1 MPRNKI
7 GSGYLC
13 RHVEEWPAADQAAW
27 HEAVHATDPFGPRTS
42 ASEWSE
48 RSRAKTARGYG
59 RWLSWLSEKGQLDPK
74 QAPGDRVTA
83 PVVTTYIAD
92 LARLNGD
99 FTVLCRIQELYDAIR
114 VMAPGRDWAWL
125 RQIQNAL
132 RARSVSVRDKRTRMQ
147 PAGEL
152 VRLGKALMRKAET
165 AVTKPSLTRAVWYR
179 DGLMIALLAYR
190 PLRLSNLAAITLGR
204 HLIRQSRGYRLYFSA
219 DEVKG
224 RRPID
229 TAVPASLVEDFDRY
243 LDHYRPILLS
253 RGDRQ
258 SPTSSNALWVSN
270 TATAL
275 DPNSIPNRIKKH
287 TRAAF
292 GKHLWPHLFRDCAA
306 TTIAID
312 DPKHA
317 RSIMNILGH
326 SSLTTSEKHYNQ
338 ARSLEA
344 SRRYQKVIADLLRC
358 FEEDGL

>member
-1 MPRNKI
+1 MPRRKL
-7 GSGYLC
+7 GSGHLC
-13 RHVEEWPAADQAAW
+13 RRVEEWPEADQAAW
-27 HEAVHATDPFGPRTS
+27 RKAVQEADPFAANTPA
-42 ASEWSE
+42 ASWSE
-48 RSRAKTARGYG
+48 RSRLKTARGYG
-59 RWLSWLSEKGQLDPK
+59 RFLAWQSEKGLDPE

-83 PVVTTYIAD
+83 PVVKTYIAD
-92 LARLNGD
+92 LARINGD
-99 FTVLCRIQELYDAIR
+99 FTVLCRVQELCDAIR
-114 VMAPGRDWAWL
+114 VIAPDRDWGWL

-132 RARSVSVRDKRTRMQ
+132 RARSVSVRDKRARMQ

-152 VRLGKALMRKAET
+152 VKLGKALMRKAET
-165 AVTKPSLTRAVWYR
+165 ATTRPSLTRAVWFR

-224 RRPID
+224 GQPID
-229 TAVPASLVEDFDRY
+229 TAVPASLVADIDRY
-243 LDHYRPILLS
+243 LDHYRPILLT
-253 RGDRQ
+253 RGGRQ
-258 SPTSSNALWVSN
+258 NPATCDALWVSDI
-270 TATAL
+270 ATAL

-292 GKHLWPHLFRDCAA
+292 GKHLWVHLFRDCAA

-312 DPKHA
+312 DPRHA

-326 SSLTTSEKHYNQ
+326 STLATSEKHYNQ

-344 SRRYQKVIADLLRC
+344 SRRYLEVIADLRRC
-358 FEEDGL
+358 FEENGL

>member
-1 MPRNKI
+1 MPRRKL
-7 GSGYLC
+7 GSGHLC
-13 RHVEEWPAADQAAW
+13 RRVEEWPEADQAAW
-27 HEAVHATDPFGPRTS
+27 RKAVQEADPFAANTPA
-42 ASEWSE
+42 ASWSE
-48 RSRAKTARGYG
+48 RSRLKTARGYG
-59 RWLSWLSEKGQLDPK
+59 RFLAWQSEKGLDPE

-83 PVVTTYIAD
+83 PVVKTYIAD
-92 LARLNGD
+92 LARINGD
-99 FTVLCRIQELYDAIR
+99 FTVLCRVQELCDAIR
-114 VMAPGRDWAWL
+114 VIAPDRDWGWL

-132 RARSVSVRDKRTRMQ
+132 RARSVSVRDKRARMQ

-152 VRLGKALMRKAET
+152 VKLGKALMRKAET
-165 AVTKPSLTRAVWYR
+165 ASTKPSLTRAVWFR

-224 RRPID
+224 GQPID
-229 TAVPASLVEDFDRY
+229 TAVPASLVADIDRY
-243 LDHYRPILLS
+243 LDHYRPILLT
-253 RGDRQ
+253 RGGRQ
-258 SPTSSNALWVSN
+258 NPATCDALWVSN
-270 TATAL
+270 IATAL

-292 GKHLWPHLFRDCAA
+292 GKHLWVHLFRDCAA

-312 DPKHA
+312 DPRHA

-326 SSLTTSEKHYNQ
+326 STLATSEKHYNQ

-344 SRRYQKVIADLLRC
+344 SRRYLEAIADLRRC
-358 FEEDGL
+358 FEENGF